1 MDMLLHGNAL
11 LALAAAVL
19 WGGGGFSGGMGAK
32 YAGGRMGGAL
42 RVILLSHAA
51 SFCVLMTVARL
62 RGDAFPHGA
71 ALAWGLTA
79 GVMGGL
85 SLTCFYIALARGA
98 MGASAAVSGLLA
110 AAIPAAVSISSEGS
124 PGMLRIAGF
133 VIAGVSI
140 WLIAAGPNPEAVKAS
155 TGTIWLSVIAGA
167 GFGIYFVALKG
178 AGAAGVFWPM
188 ATARMGSLSVCSLML
203 LGLAFSSTE
212 QKEGRLT
219 RMAVPWALGTAVLD
233 TSGNM
238 LFIAATRAGRLDVA
252 AVLASLY
259 PASTILLAAWTLHEK
274 PTRRQG
280 LGMAIAAVAVVMIT
294 L

>member
-1 MDMLLHGNAL
+1 MNMLLQGNAL

-19 WGGGGFSGGMGAK
+19 WGGGDFAGGMGAK
-32 YAGGRMGGAL
+32 HAGGTMGAAL
-42 RVILLSHAA
+42 RVLLLSHAA
-51 SFCVLMTVARL
+51 SFSVLLTVVWL

-71 ALAWGLTA
+71 ALAWGVTA

-85 SLTCFYIALARGA
+85 SLTAFYVALSRGA

-110 AAIPAAVSISSEGS
+110 AAIPAAVSIVSEGS
-124 PGMLRIAGF
+124 PGALRIAGF
-133 VIAGVSI
+133 VIAGAAI
-140 WLIAAGPNPEAVKAS
+140 WLIAAGPNPEAVKAA
-155 TGTIWLSVIAGA
+155 TGTVWLSVLSGA

-178 AGAAGVFWPM
+178 AGSAGVFWPM

-203 LGLAFSSTE
+203 LGLSFTANG
-212 QKEGRLT
+212 QRHGRLM
-219 RMAVPWALGTAVLD
+219 RRAVAWALGMATLD
-233 TSGNM
+233 TSGNL

-259 PASTILLAAWTLHEK
+259 PASTILLAAWTLHER

-280 LGMAIAAVAVVMIT
+280 LGMAIAAAAVVMIT

>member
-1 MDMLLHGNAL
+1 MNMLLHGNAL

-19 WGGGGFSGGMGAK
+19 WGGGDFSGGMGAK
-32 YAGGRMGGAL
+32 HSGGRMGGAL

-51 SFCVLMTVARL
+51 SFCVLVAAGKL
-62 RGDAFPHGA
+62 HGDPFPHGA

-124 PGMLRIAGF
+124 PGILRIAGF
-133 VIAGVSI
+133 VIAGASI
-140 WLIAAGPNPEAVKAS
+140 WLIAAGPNPEAVKAT
-155 TGTIWLSVIAGA
+155 TGTMWLSVAAGA
-167 GFGIYFVALKG
+167 GFGVYFVALKY
-178 AGAAGVFWPM
+178 AGTGGVVWPM
-188 ATARMGSLSVCSLML
+188 ATARMGSLAVCSLLL
-203 LGLAFSSTE
+203 LGLGFSASE

-219 RMAVPWALGTAVLD
+219 RRAVAWALGTAVLD

-259 PASTILLAAWTLHEK
+259 PASTILLAAWTLHER

-280 LGMAIAAVAVVMIT
+280 VGMVVAAAAVVMIT